1 MSSRQAL
8 PPRRSG
14 GLRTFAAVVGAFV
27 VLAGLGA
34 GGVGAYYSSEVSA
47 AHRVGQGPIALSIPP
62 GTSTSGV
69 ADLLVSKGV
78 IGNALVFSTY
88 VRLHGLSLEAGQYSI
103 PAGAT
108 VSDVAALLA
117 HNQTGTSV
125 RVTIPE
131 GYTARQVGALMAKKG
146 LFSADD
152 FLAATRQPYP
162 QDFLVGHDPSLGLD
176 GYLFPDTYDF
186 APRVTPKEVITVLL
200 NRFGE
205 KLTPDLRTRLPAGY
219 TLNQVVVMA
228 SIVEREAFFDKD
240 RAAVA
245 GVFYNRLAARMPLQ
259 SDATV
264 AYAKGQA
271 GADITEDDKKLNS
284 PYNTYLNP
292 GLPPGGIS
300 NPGMPSIMAA
310 LQPQKTGYYYY
321 LTDKVGHAH
330 FSTTYAQHQQCQ
342 VNLSVCPT
350 LP

>member
-1 MSSRQAL
+1 MV
-8 PPRRSG
+8 
-14 GLRTFAAVVGAFV
+14 GLFV

-34 GGVGAYYSSEVSA
+34 GGIAVYYNSEVNVA
-47 AHRVGQGPIALSIPP
+47 RRVGQGPVAVTIPP

-69 ADLLVSKGV
+69 ADILAAKSV

-88 VRLHGLSLEAGQYSI
+88 VRLHSLSLEAGQYSI
-103 PAGAT
+103 PGGAT
-108 VSDVAALLA
+108 VVAIAAMLA
-117 HNQTGTSV
+117 HNQTGTSIT
-125 RVTIPE
+125 VTIPE
-131 GYTARQVGALMAKKG
+131 GYTTRQIGALLAKKG
-146 LFSADD
+146 LFGADE
-152 FLAATRQPYP
+152 FLAATKQPYP
-162 QDFLVGHDPSLGLD
+162 QDFLAGHDPDLGLD
-176 GYLFPDTYDF
+176 GFLFPDTYQF
-186 APRVTPKEVITVLL
+186 APRATPKEVITVLL
-200 NRFGE
+200 NHFGE
-205 KLTPDLRTRLPAGY
+205 KLTPDLRARVPTGY

-245 GVFYNRLAARMPLQ
+245 GVFYNRLAAGMPLQ

-264 AYAKGQA
+264 GYARGQG

-310 LQPQKTGYYYY
+310 LQPQKTDYYYY
-321 LTDKVGHAH
+321 LTDKDGHAH
-330 FSTTYAQHQQCQ
+330 FSKTYAQHQQCQ